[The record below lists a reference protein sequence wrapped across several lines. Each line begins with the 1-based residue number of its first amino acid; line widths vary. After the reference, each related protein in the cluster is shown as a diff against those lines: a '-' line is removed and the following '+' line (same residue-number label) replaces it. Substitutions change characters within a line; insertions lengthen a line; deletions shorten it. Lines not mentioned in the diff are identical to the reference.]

1 MRKPMEIIRTCVG
14 AILFAAAIFLLLAAP
29 GFLSDASSTVP
40 IGQTTEAAP

>member
-1 MRKPMEIIRTCVG
+1 MRKSMEIIRGCAG

-40 IGQTTEAAP
+40 IDQMTEAER